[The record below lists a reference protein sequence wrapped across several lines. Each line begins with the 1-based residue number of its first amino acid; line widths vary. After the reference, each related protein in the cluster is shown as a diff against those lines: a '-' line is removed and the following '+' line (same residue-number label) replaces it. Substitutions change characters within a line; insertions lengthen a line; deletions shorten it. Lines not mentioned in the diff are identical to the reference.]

1 MARQYYT
8 NTTGYYNEGIWNGLS
23 YKYIGLKVNIADK
36 YYYAWIKV
44 KIQIEGGSVKITILD
59 CAINEFDVDISEN
72 QYQSFSIYPNP
83 VKDNL
88 TITKPMQIKKSVLTI
103 FNLNSQA
110 LITKYL
116 NDTKTVIDLSNLKKG
131 SYILKITND
140 NYIEVKKIIKE

>member
-1 MARQYYT
+1 M
-8 NTTGYYNEGIWNGLS
+8 NFLVFVVS
-23 YKYIGLKVNIADK
+23 VDK
-36 YYYAWIKV
+36 HERRY
-44 KIQIEGGSVKITILD
+44 SLRSIT
-59 CAINEFDVDISEN
+59 
-72 QYQSFSIYPNP
+72 
-83 VKDNL
+83 
-88 TITKPMQIKKSVLTI
+88 LTI